1 MHNTYR
7 SEGNTNLTAPNSVE
21 TVGVDLEERES
32 EVAIGYATEHEG
44 GHEIAKGRE
53 YAIALEREGAGAIAM
68 GREDGGIVKTGSA
81 A

>member
-1 MHNTYR
+1 M
-7 SEGNTNLTAPNSVE
+7 
-21 TVGVDLEERES
+21 DLEERES

-44 GHEIAKGRE
+44 GHGIAKGRE